1 MDNQQIV
8 VVFEQIAQLLEIQR
22 GNPFRI
28 RSYQRASE
36 LLQQLSLNIAQ
47 AIESQPVRLSAI
59 PGIGKGT
66 LSRIKEIVE
75 TGACRELQQ
84 LTAQIPLSLLEL
96 RRLRHLG
103 PRRIYQIWKTLGIEN
118 LDDLQRAAEQQQ
130 LRTLPG
136 LGVHSESLIL
146 ESVDHY
152 RLRLDTAHQ
161 FSRTLLEH
169 LRQQVPLQRS
179 ALAGV
184 STGGGKP
191 SASKISGVSPIIQA
205 P

>member
-1 MDNQQIV
+1 MDNQQIA
-8 VVFEQIAQLLEIQR
+8 VVFEQIAQLLEIQG

-59 PGIGKGT
+59 PGLGKGT

-103 PRRIYQIWKTLGIEN
+103 PVVFDLVVVQRHIGRELLHQLPQALLPEGSPVETIEGFRARYTDAQDIRIYLVAEHHQGMGRFIVN
-118 LDDLQRAAEQQQ
+118 LR
-130 LRTLPG
+130 
-136 LGVHSESLIL
+136 
-146 ESVDHY
+146 
-152 RLRLDTAHQ
+152 
-161 FSRTLLEH
+161 
-169 LRQQVPLQRS
+169 
-179 ALAGV
+179 
-184 STGGGKP
+184 
-191 SASKISGVSPIIQA
+191 
-205 P
+205 